1 MAFFTSPETKITF
14 ASWGYD
20 SAEHI
25 FLRKAHILQTDYRI
39 WSLYYLE
46 SVAVLPGSFACGVY
60 SCLYLHVPQICRVC
74 EGVGQH
80 TTCTSRRDSNGF
92 GTVLQLPFV
101 FRLDKA
107 RRTTRLKQLLSLRV
121 SQMGSAKIALVSLF
135 TKTSSHPNVL
145 CCLYALPPESHRVFC
160 FFGMLHLFEV
170 CFPSGAC
177 LAPRKDTSV
186 VAQNR

>member
-1 MAFFTSPETKITF
+1 MLA
-14 ASWGYD
+14 
-20 SAEHI
+20 
-25 FLRKAHILQTDYRI
+25 
-39 WSLYYLE
+39 
-46 SVAVLPGSFACGVY
+46 GSFAYGVY